1 MTLKKS
7 DYVWLLIA
15 SLVFLAIATDIRA
28 QAAPATVR
36 PEPPAVEVAA
46 GTTQTIAVVIEGAAD
61 VYGID
66 VRASFDPSRIEIVDA
81 DASKAGVQVIPG
93 SFPQPDF
100 VALNEAD
107 NGAGT
112 LRYVVTQVNPTPPA
126 TGNGTIFTFQVR
138 GKAGGEAELRI
149 DLVEMSNRSG
159 ELLPVQ
165 TANGTVTVTG
175 ASPPAA
181 TGIVLPTA
189 QSGNSQPAAPG
200 GTPTTSSGDSS
211 NDPIPATQ
219 AAPSSGPPAAAA
231 TLAATSA
238 PETQASQPGSQAT
251 QPAPGTQTEEES
263 GAATQE
269 ESAAIAEENNTGAT
283 PETTDPLAVT
293 QPDSASS
300 VDNGQQADSVAT
312 SAAVAV
318 VGSDAPIAEDGE
330 INNSAAATGPSTLI
344 VVALVVVF
352 ILLAIMA
359 VILLRRYQSG

>member
-1 MTLKKS
+1 MTLKIS
-7 DYVWLLIA
+7 GYVWLLIA
-15 SLVFLAIATDIRA
+15 ALVFLAVATDMQA

-36 PEPPAVEVAA
+36 PDPPAVEVAA
-46 GTTQTIAVVIEGAAD
+46 GTVQTIAVVIDGASD

-81 DASKAGVQVIPG
+81 DASKDGVQLIPG

-112 LRYVVTQVNPTPPA
+112 LRYVVTQINPTSPA
-126 TGNGTIFTFQVR
+126 NGNGTIFSFQVR
-138 GKAGGEAELRI
+138 GKAGGEAEIRI

-165 TANGTVTVTG
+165 MANGTVTVTG
-175 ASPPAA
+175 AAPPAA
-181 TGIVLPTA
+181 TGIVLPTT
-189 QSGNSQPAAPG
+189 QSSNSQPTPPG
-200 GTPTTSSGDSS
+200 RTPTTSSGDSS
-211 NDPIPATQ
+211 SDVLPATQ
-219 AAPSSGPPAAAA
+219 PAPSSGTPAAAA

-251 QPAPGTQTEEES
+251 QPAPGTQTDQES
-263 GAATQE
+263 GAAAQEELTVITEASSTEATQE
-269 ESAAIAEENNTGAT
+269 
-283 PETTDPLAVT
+283 PTDPLAVT
-293 QPDSASS
+293 QPDTASG

-330 INNSAAATGPSTLI
+330 INNSAAATGPSTLM
-344 VVALVVVF
+344 VAALIVVF

-359 VILLRRYQSG
+359 VIFLRRYHSG